1 MAMEIRWSS
10 QKARLGT
17 LILFLG
23 LLSACFLDVKNV
35 AHDFVTRV
43 LVISGFVLVV
53 VGDVK
58 TERMPGFLKTLFSN
72 VLLNAG
78 ITWFL
83 FFLFYFITLETSIP
97 YSALSAA
104 CCTGIVVGAFFCW
117 PENDV

>member
-1 MAMEIRWSS
+1 MAIRWSS

-35 AHDFVTRV
+35 AHGFVTRV

-58 TERMPGFLKTLFSN
+58 TERMSGFLKTLFSS
-72 VLLNAG
+72 VPLNAG
-78 ITWFL
+78 IAWFL
-83 FFLFYFITLETSIP
+83 FFLFYFVGVETSIP

-104 CCTGIVVGAFFCW
+104 CCTGIVVGAFFCVL
-117 PENDV
+117 EKELE